1 MTTQKFDVNKLR
13 IASPCSVG
21 WENMSGDEKT
31 RFCKLCSLNV
41 YNISE
46 MSGAEVQKLIEKTEG
61 GICGRIY
68 RRADGTV
75 ITKDC
80 PVGLRAFYKRTARFA
95 GAALA
100 SIIGLFSV
108 GFSQSNSKKA
118 QVCKETS
125 QFKILRSETKT
136 ESNIIEGTITDP
148 NGAVVPGVKVVLRN
162 EETKQEI
169 QTTSDENGYYSFS
182 AVAEEKYT
190 FKVEATNF
198 KIYEITN
205 VAVNKSENLQFSV
218 QLKVNSNTTVIVG
231 FVVEEPMI
239 DFSSTSITHTI
250 KPNRFPY

>member
-1 MTTQKFDVNKLR
+1 MTGQKFDVNKLR

-31 RFCKLCSLNV
+31 RFCKLCSLSV

-46 MSGAEVQKLIEKTEG
+46 LSGAEAQKLIKKTEG
-61 GICGRIY
+61 RICGRIY

-108 GFSQSNSKKA
+108 GFGQSNSKKA

-125 QFKILRSETKT
+125 QFKILRTETKN
-136 ESNIIEGTITDP
+136 ESNIVEGTITDA
-148 NGAVVPGVKVVLRN
+148 NGAVVPGVKITLTN
-162 EETKQEI
+162 LETKQTL
-169 QTTSDENGYYSFS
+169 QTTTDENGYYSFS
-182 AVAEEKYT
+182 SPEAGKYT
-190 FKVEATNF
+190 LRGEVVNF
-198 KIYEITN
+198 KTFEFSELNINKNESLRVSTN
-205 VAVNKSENLQFSV
+205 LEVSSK
-218 QLKVNSNTTVIVG
+218 TTVIVG
-231 FVVEEPMI
+231 MIANEPSI
-239 DFSSTSITHTI
+239 DFSSTSVTHTI